1 MMYSKAVTFL
11 VVIYFA
17 SIEANDI
24 RLGITTPQSRKVYS
38 EIKEADPALWK
49 RTDDVI
55 INAPNNEIIS
65 AVYVTDL
72 RDDKDGEA
80 YIESGGIG
88 MKSVTIALK
97 SPTILRG
104 YKFEIEVYANN
115 PNVGYL
121 TKDAYPQQYYDESQ
135 FARKF

>member
-1 MMYSKAVTFL
+1 MYSK
-11 VVIYFA
+11 VVILLFIYIA

-24 RLGITTPQSRKVYS
+24 RLGITTPQSRKIYS
-38 EIKEADPALWK
+38 DIKEADPALWK

-115 PNVGYL
+115 PNSGYL
-121 TKDAYPQQYYDESQ
+121 SKGIYPQQYYDDSQ
-135 FARKF
+135 YARKF